1 MEGTGKAAK
10 SSFANWLNSPEFAEL
25 QRAFQ
30 EHRERTVR
38 EDSEWWEGLSEEDRL
53 RAFRCVCSRI
63 YDGDVRKRG
72 SYRYVLYETF
82 GFGPEAYSD
91 GMDCG
96 YMSIHNFIWQG
107 IETAYAKGERVDF
120 DADDD
125 EQKDSNIDSP

>member
-1 MEGTGKAAK
+1 MEGASGA
-10 SSFANWLNSPEFAEL
+10 SESPLSNLIGSPGFAEL
-25 QRAFQ
+25 QNAFQ

-38 EDSEWWEGLSEEDRL
+38 EDAEWWEGLSEDDRL

-96 YMSIHNFIWQG
+96 YMSIHNLIWQG
-107 IETAYAKGERVDF
+107 IEAENAKGQHV
-120 DADDD
+120 DDD
-125 EQKDSNIDSP
+125 GDVSADSNINSP

>member
-1 MEGTGKAAK
+1 MEGVGEASKP
-10 SSFANWLNSPEFAEL
+10 SLSNWLNSPGFVEL

-30 EHRERTVR
+30 EHRECTVR
-38 EDSEWWEGLSEEDRL
+38 EDAEWWEGLSEEDRL

-96 YMSIHNFIWQG
+96 YMSIHNLIWQG
-107 IETAYAKGERVDF
+107 IETENAKGRRD
-120 DADDD
+120 DDDD
-125 EQKDSNIDSP
+125 EQMDSNIDSL

>member
-1 MEGTGKAAK
+1 MEGVGEAFKP
-10 SSFANWLNSPEFAEL
+10 SLSNWLNSPRFVEL

-30 EHRERTVR
+30 EYRERTVR
-38 EDSEWWEGLSEEDRL
+38 EDAEWWEGLSEEDRL

-96 YMSIHNFIWQG
+96 YMSIHNLIWQG
-107 IETAYAKGERVDF
+107 IESQQPERMID
-120 DADDD
+120 DSLSDD
-125 EQKDSNIDSP
+125 EVGSTDNSFS

>member
-1 MEGTGKAAK
+1 MEGAGGASKP
-10 SSFANWLNSPEFAEL
+10 SRSDWLNSPGLAEL

-38 EDSEWWEGLSEEDRL
+38 EDAEWWKSLSEEDRL

-72 SYRYVLYETF
+72 SYRSVLYETF

-96 YMSIHNFIWQG
+96 YMSIHNLIWQG
-107 IETAYAKGERVDF
+107 IESQQPGDGPDCSLT
-120 DADDD
+120 DD
-125 EQKDSNIDSP
+125 EVGNNDNSF

>member
-1 MEGTGKAAK
+1 MEGASGA
-10 SSFANWLNSPEFAEL
+10 SQSPLSNWFGSPGFAEL
-25 QRAFQ
+25 QNAFQ

-38 EDSEWWEGLSEEDRL
+38 EDAEWWEGLSEDDRL

-96 YMSIHNFIWQG
+96 YMSIHNLIWQG
-107 IETAYAKGERVDF
+107 IETENAKGQHV
-120 DADDD
+120 DDD
-125 EQKDSNIDSP
+125 GDVSADSNINTP